1 MPTGVLMESMLYPL
15 VYLDVRK
22 RIAYFRKK
30 SVLFLYYL

>member
-22 RIAYFRKK
+22 RTVYFRKK
-30 SVLFLYYL
+30 SVLFLYYF